1 MTTPTM
7 PSAPALTPADSDE
20 TLAPKKRTISPMW
33 GVVLAAT
40 LLIAAFWA
48 HTLERSSLELIRYAG
63 DNPLQGRVLD
73 NALSDPAIKA
83 FHDDPAI
90 QGRDWAAVN
99 ALNDAADRATHDTI
113 LQGML
118 AARIFLTSESSMRE
132 GQQIID
138 AYRDRE
144 SNTTKDLNFLIVKS
158 LVDEACKGPAPAA
171 AAASWSVDGAKR
183 TPVTA
188 DADHNDPAVK
198 KVVDDGVRAAMTA
211 GVSHL
216 CP

>member
-1 MTTPTM
+1 MTAPAM
-7 PSAPALTPADSDE
+7 SAPPAPAPTDADE
-20 TLAPKKRTISPMW
+20 VLAPKKRRISPFW
-33 GVVLAAT
+33 GFLLAAV
-40 LLIAAFWA
+40 LVAAACWV
-48 HTLERSSLELIRYAG
+48 HILEESSLGLIKYAG
-63 DNPLQGRVLD
+63 DNPLQGKVLD
-73 NALSDPAIKA
+73 KALSNPAVKA

-90 QGRDWAAVN
+90 QGREWAAVN
-99 ALNDAADRATHDTI
+99 ALNDSADRASHDTI

-138 AYRDRE
+138 AYRVRDP
-144 SNTTKDLNFLIVKS
+144 NTSKDLNFLIVKS

-183 TPVTA
+183 TPLTA

-198 KVVDDGVRAAMTA
+198 KVVNDGVRAAMTA